1 MKTITKKMYLL
12 TLFTMLSAIVFAQSS
27 ISGIIKDTE
36 GMLLPG
42 VNVILEGTTKGAV
55 SDMDG
60 AYVIT
65 NIENGTYTLLGSYL
79 GFTTFKKSVAI
90 DGSDITVDIT
100 MVEDSESLDQ
110 VVVTGVLNPKSSIES
125 SVSVSSIGVNQIAQ
139 SAPRSSGE
147 IFRNI
152 PGVRAET
159 SGGDGN
165 GNYNV
170 RGVPVSS
177 GGTRYLQLQED
188 GLPIMLFGD
197 TSFGNPDNFLRID
210 ANTARIEA
218 IRGGSASTLASNAP
232 AGIINVISKTGAV
245 EGGSVATTYGLD
257 FQSSRLDFEYGTP
270 LGNGLS
276 YHIGGFLR
284 TGEGPREIGYQGNK
298 GGQFKANIT
307 KRFETGYVRV
317 YAKLLNDRAAMYMPM
332 PMLLEGS
339 DADPTYANLPGFDIT
354 TDSQHSVNLQQNAG
368 TSAFD
373 GQPHVGDLRNGN
385 NPRSTSIGAE
395 FSFDLGN
402 DWAFVG
408 KGRYSNN
415 SGEWLAPFTANVGA
429 FADVAATAAG
439 ASGATGALVYSDG
452 NREAFTPSNGLAQII
467 HVFDVSIDDMSNFFG
482 DAKISKKVNDNI
494 NLSAGMFTAIQ
505 NTKTSWQWGS
515 FLSEVKGGGNARMV
529 DFDGFSRNGQYAYG
543 TPVWGNC
550 CQRKYNTVHSVNSP
564 YLGADIDITEKI
576 NFDGS
581 VRFENVKVNGVIA
594 GGPTSQGNF
603 DYNGNGTIE
612 GIEQVVPIVSGN
624 DGQNINQEYS
634 FTSYSFG
641 LNYKI
646 NDGAAV
652 FARYSKGASGRA
664 ADRNGYDQFGQSSTN
679 YDEVRQIEVG
689 FKKRFEN
696 GSLYLTAFNSNTDE
710 DAGSALN
717 LTVGNEFTA
726 TGLELEGS
734 YNMSDFSVVGSITYT
749 NAEIVEDRSSGT
761 GVNKGNTPQRQADF
775 VYNISPRYVF
785 GKSKQHAFGL
795 AILGTSKSFA
805 FDSNDLV
812 QPGFAYFNF
821 LGSVGLTEGLSVS
834 LNINNM
840 FDTVGITEV
849 NGIDGP
855 AINGEDRYVRA
866 RSITGRSS
874 SLSLQYKF

>member
-1 MKTITKKMYLL
+1 MNSIKQIQSLL
-12 TLFTMLSAIVFAQSS
+12 VLALLFTTTLLAQSNV
-27 ISGIIKDTE
+27 SGNIVDDKGIP
-36 GMLLPG
+36 LAG
-42 VNVILEGTTKGAV
+42 VNVLINGTTKGAV
-55 SDMDG
+55 SDFDGKYSISNLEDG
-60 AYVIT
+60 AY
-65 NIENGTYTLLGSYL
+65 TLTASSL
-79 GFTTFKKSVAI
+79 GFKTTNKSLIVAGNDVTI
-90 DGSDITVDIT
+90 DIT
-100 MVEDSESLDQ
+100 MTEDSQSLDQ
-110 VVVTGVLNPKSSIES
+110 IVVTGVLNPKSRIES
-125 SVSVSSIGVNQIAQ
+125 SVSVSSIGATQIEQ
-139 SAPRSSGE
+139 SAPRTSGE

-210 ANTARIEA
+210 SNVGRVEA

-232 AGIINVISKTGAV
+232 AGIINVISKTGSV
-245 EGGSVATTYGLD
+245 EGGSVSTTYGLD
-257 FQSSRLDFEYGTP
+257 FQSSRLDFEYGAP

-276 YHIGGFLR
+276 YHMGGFMR

-307 KRFETGYVRV
+307 KRFDDGYVRV
-317 YAKLLNDRAAMYMPM
+317 YTKFLNDRAAMYLPM

-339 DADPTYANLPGFDIT
+339 DSNPTYANLPGFDIT
-354 TDSQHSVNLQQNAG
+354 TDSQHSVNLQQTAG

-373 GQPHVGDLRNGN
+373 GQPQVGDVRNGN
-385 NPRSTSIGAE
+385 NPRSTSVGAE

-402 DWAFVG
+402 EWSIIG

-415 SGEWLAPFTANVGA
+415 SGEWVSPFTANFGA
-429 FADVAATAAG
+429 VADVEATARG
-439 ASGATGALVYSDG
+439 ASGATGVLVYADG
-452 NREAFTPSNGLAQII
+452 DREAFNPSNGLAQILHI
-467 HVFDVSIDDMSNFFG
+467 FDVSVDDMSNFFG
-482 DAKISKKVNDNI
+482 DVKISKSLNDNVKVT
-494 NLSAGMFTAIQ
+494 AGMFTATQ
-505 NTKTSWQWGS
+505 NTKTSWQWSS
-515 FLSEVKGGGNARMV
+515 FLSEVKGGGEARMV

-564 YLGADIDITEKI
+564 YVGINADISEKL

-581 VRFENVKVNGVIA
+581 VRFENVRVNGNIA
-594 GGPTSQGNF
+594 GGPTTQGSF
-603 DYNGNGTIE
+603 DYDGDGAIQ
-612 GIEQVVPIVSGN
+612 GIEQVVPIVSGAA
-624 DGQNINQEYS
+624 GQNINEQYS

-641 LNYKI
+641 LNYKL
-646 NDGAAV
+646 NDEAAI

-664 ADRNGYDQFGQSSTN
+664 SDRNGYDQFGQASVN
-679 YDEVRQIEVG
+679 FDEVRQLELG
-689 FKKRFEN
+689 LKKRFTN
-696 GSLYLTAFNSNTDE
+696 GSLYLTAFSSNTDE

-717 LTVGNEFTA
+717 LTVGNEFKA

-734 YNMSDFSVVGSITYT
+734 YNLSDFSVVGSVTYT

-761 GVNKGNTPQRQADF
+761 GANNGNTPQRQADF

-785 GKSKQHAFGL
+785 GKSKQNVLGM

-805 FDSNDLV
+805 FDSNDLI
-812 QPGFAYFNF
+812 QPGFAYFN
-821 LGSVGLTEGLSVS
+821 LLASVGLTEGLSLS
-834 LNINNM
+834 LNVNNL

-849 NGIDGP
+849 NGIDGA
-855 AINGEDRYVRA
+855 AINGTDRYVRA

-874 SLSLQYKF
+874 ALSLQYKF

>member
-1 MKTITKKMYLL
+1 MKLIKNKWCLL
-12 TLFTMLSAIVFAQSS
+12 FFFTMVTIVVSAQSS
-27 ISGIIKDTE
+27 VTGVVKDTK
-36 GMLLPG
+36 GMTLPG
-42 VNVILEGTTKGAV
+42 VNVILEGTSKGAV
-55 SDMDG
+55 SDFDG
-60 AYVIT
+60 NYVIT
-65 NIENGTYTLLGSYL
+65 TVENGTYTLVGSYL
-79 GFTTFKKSVAI
+79 GFTTFKTSITVS
-90 DGSDITVDIT
+90 GSDLTVNVT
-100 MVEDSESLDQ
+100 MDEDAQSLDQ
-110 VVVTGVLNPKSSIES
+110 VVVTGVLNPKSRIES
-125 SVSVSSIGVNQIAQ
+125 SVSVSSIGIDQITQ

-147 IFRNI
+147 VFRNI

-368 TSAFD
+368 TSAFN
-373 GQPHVGDLRNGN
+373 GQPHVGDIRNGN

-402 DWAFVG
+402 DWSFVG
-408 KGRYSNN
+408 KGRYSSN

-439 ASGATGALVYSDG
+439 ASGASGALVYADG
-452 NREAFTPSNGLAQII
+452 NREAFNPSNGLAQII

-494 NLSAGMFTAIQ
+494 NLTAGMFTAVQ

-515 FLSEVKGGGNARMV
+515 FLSEVKGGGDARMV

-564 YLGADIDITEKI
+564 YVGADIDISEKI
-576 NFDGS
+576 NFDAS
-581 VRFENVKVNGVIA
+581 VRFENVKVNGIIA

-646 NDGAAV
+646 NDGSAV
-652 FARYSKGASGRA
+652 FARYSQGASGRA
-664 ADRNGYDQFGQSSTN
+664 ADRNGYDQFGQSATN

-689 FKKRFEN
+689 YKKRFEN

-734 YNMSDFSVVGSITYT
+734 YNMSDFSVVGSVTYT
-749 NAEIVEDRSSGT
+749 NAEIVEDRASGT

-775 VYNISPRYVF
+775 VYNLSPRYVF
-785 GKSKQHAFGL
+785 GKNKQHILGL

-812 QPGFAYFNF
+812 QPGFAYFNL
-821 LGSVGLTEGLSVS
+821 LGSVGLTKGLSVS
-834 LNINNM
+834 LNVNNL

-849 NGIDGP
+849 NGIDGA
-855 AINGEDRYVRA
+855 AINGTDRYVRA